1 MKGKLKLIDFW
12 GSFCSPCRAENPHL
26 LALYK
31 KYNNKGFEVISIS
44 LDRRKK
50 DWLKAVS
57 EDGLTWK
64 YNGCDRVGEGSAPF
78 VRGDGGSRDDFYWD
92 ENNKIIGRHL
102 NGNSGKKV
110 GRIFEMTVQK

>member
-1 MKGKLKLIDFW
+1 M
-12 GSFCSPCRAENPHL
+12 
-26 LALYK
+26 ALYK

-64 YNGCDRVGEGSAPF
+64 YNGCDRVGEGSAALLYGVTAVP
-78 VRGDGGSRDDFYWD
+78 VTILLD

-102 NGNSGKKV
+102 NREQLERKLEEYLK
-110 GRIFEMTVQK
+110 